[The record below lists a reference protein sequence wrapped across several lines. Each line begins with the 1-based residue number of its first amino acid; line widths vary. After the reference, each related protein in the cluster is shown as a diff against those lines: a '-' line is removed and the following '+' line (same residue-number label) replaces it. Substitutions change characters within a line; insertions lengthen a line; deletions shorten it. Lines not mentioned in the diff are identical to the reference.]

1 MILKDFSTKHLMF
14 LVLGTCIIS
23 VTSYSSIFI
32 KKGYINTWLF
42 SVISAL
48 LFTLFLI
55 YFLKIYAKKN
65 ISDSEHIFSN
75 VYMYIFSI
83 GLILVSIESASC
95 FSSSIHTNY
104 FLRTPLWY
112 CLLFIIVPAGYVLTK
127 NISSVLITTMITA
140 GISFALYSVFL
151 ILCMFKADFSS
162 LLPILSGGLQK
173 NSILC
178 ILSLIGSL
186 SSVMI
191 ISPYAPYF
199 DCKHNLIKNITLAF
213 LFCSIL
219 MVLSFISV
227 TTILGE
233 NLTSNIFYP
242 EYVLSQNIQISNFIE
257 YGQLVFIFKSVSMFF
272 IKYILSSYAI
282 ILLFK
287 NKITNKSR
295 FILIYSIVIF
305 IFSYLLSKNQY
316 ILFNS
321 LEIMQYIWIVTFIVA
336 PFLSLKMSKI

>member
-1 MILKDFSTKHLMF
+1 MKDFSTKHLMF

-32 KKGYINTWLF
+32 RKGYVDTWLF

-48 LFTLFLI
+48 LFTLFFI
-55 YFLKIYAKKN
+55 YFLKICAKKN
-65 ISDSEHIFSN
+65 ISNSAHIFSN
-75 VYMYIFSI
+75 VYLYIFSI

-127 NISSVLITTMITA
+127 NINSVLIVTMITV
-140 GISFALYSVFL
+140 GITFALYSIFL
-151 ILCMFKADFSS
+151 ILCMFKAEFSS

-191 ISPYAPYF
+191 IFPYAPYF

-213 LFCSIL
+213 LFCLIL

-242 EYVLSQNIQISNFIE
+242 EYVLSQNIHISNFIE

-295 FILIYSIVIF
+295 FILIYSVVIF

-321 LEIMQYIWIVTFIVA
+321 LEIMQYIWIVTFIAA